1 MSNIFVWQGRRGN
14 DIILIVNI
22 SIAAIRRRENMA
34 SVTTL
39 GLGKTMVKNC
49 IQSVFTR
56 LKN

>member
-14 DIILIVNI
+14 DIILIVNV

-39 GLGKTMVKNC
+39 GLG
-49 IQSVFTR
+49 
-56 LKN
+56 